1 MFFAVSQTSWNVEM
15 FIHVAIKVGNKHKT
29 WLKKH
34 LRGAQIENVW
44 MLKMQ
49 IIFVLLQGKGK
60 TM

>member
-1 MFFAVSQTSWNVEM
+1 M

-49 IIFVLLQGKGK
+49 IIFVLLQAKARGRQCKK
-60 TM
+60 N